1 MTRFQ
6 FCQHVFAKIINFIRE
21 RFCGRILLDIH
32 VENAA
37 FFQLLYFSEHGYP
50 TGVLFFSELF
60 EIVILAGYFF
70 MYRIVAQPLSW
81 LFLKIKFAHRIRNK
95 KVLRGQK
102 KPYFIYANHTSA
114 AADPFVPTMVC
125 SPKKVYVVVHA
136 ANVSMPVLGKIN
148 PYIGA
153 LPLPDGIEASKN
165 FTAAM
170 EKRLKQRRVICIY
183 PEAHIWPYYTGIRP
197 FTEASFRYPVR
208 YDTPVYA
215 FTNVYKKRK
224 HLFTPKIITYVDG
237 PFFPDKTLHVPVAR
251 KKLRDQVYEAMCA
264 RSKLSDYDG
273 IIYKKADEN
282 QEELNDD

>member
-1 MTRFQ
+1 M
-6 FCQHVFAKIINFIRE
+6 AKKQKTIYYRDELNDEFSSAVITPKKIDANYRYVRDGFFE
-21 RFCGRILLDIH
+21 R
-32 VENAA
+32 AYA
-37 FFQLLYFSEHGYP
+37 
-50 TGVLFFSELF
+50 
-60 EIVILAGYFF
+60 FF

-95 KVLRGQK
+95 KVLSGQK

-237 PFFPDKTLHVPVAR
+237 PFFPDKTLPVPAAR